1 MTEQVT
7 APSLERYQRLIEL
20 SRDLASQLDLN
31 TLLFRIVAAA
41 ADLCDAQEASI
52 LLYDALKGELH
63 FEAATNMGNPLL
75 RGLVVPVEGSV
86 AGWIVT
92 NRKPVIISDA
102 QKDSRLFG
110 SVGKAIKLST
120 DSLLGVP
127 LINKDKV
134 VGVLEAI
141 NKRSGEFDKQ
151 DQELLAALGGQAAV
165 AIENSRLFLQS
176 DLIAELVHELRTPM
190 GSLNTAVHLLSRP
203 GITPEQSAK
212 IIGMISDE
220 TNRLSELTTSFL
232 DLSRLES
239 GRVQFKTE
247 AVDVHKLL
255 ESCGLALAGRAL
267 ERSISVKVEAAET
280 LPAFQ
285 GDGDKIKQVILN
297 LLSNAIKYNRP
308 NGLALMRAEEVGGG
322 EIRISVSD
330 TGPGLNEEAL
340 SHMFERFYRAP
351 GAEKIASG
359 TGLGLAICKRI
370 VDVHRGRIEVTSEV
384 GKGTTFA
391 VYLPIKK

>member
-1 MTEQVT
+1 MNDPQN
-7 APSLERYQRLIEL
+7 ASSLERYQRLIEL

-31 TLLFRIVAAA
+31 SLLFRIVAAA

-52 LLYDALKGELH
+52 LLYDALKSELH
-63 FEAATNMGNPLL
+63 FEAATNMSNPLL
-75 RGLVVPVEGSV
+75 RGLVVPVEGSI
-86 AGWIVT
+86 AGWIVV

-102 QKDSRLFG
+102 QKDSRHFG
-110 SVGKAIKLST
+110 SVGKAVKIST

-134 VGVLEAI
+134 IGVLEAI
-141 NKRSGEFDKQ
+141 NKRQGEFNPEDL
-151 DQELLAALGGQAAV
+151 ELLSALGGQAAV

-203 GITPEQSAK
+203 GITTEQSAK

-239 GRVQFKTE
+239 GRVQFKSET
-247 AVDVHKLL
+247 VNVQQLL
-255 ESCGLALAGRAL
+255 ESCVLALAGRAA
-267 ERSISVKVEAAET
+267 ERSIQVYLETAEN
-280 LPAFQ
+280 LPDLQA
-285 GDGDKIKQVILN
+285 DGDKLKQVILN
-297 LLSNAIKYNRP
+297 LLSNAIKYNFP
-308 NGLALMRAEEVGGG
+308 NGKATLYAGLAQAD
-322 EIRISVSD
+322 EILVSVSD

-351 GAEKIASG
+351 GTEKVATG
-359 TGLGLAICKRI
+359 TGLGLVICKRI
-370 VDVHRGRIEVTSEV
+370 IDVHRGRIEVTSEV
-384 GKGTTFA
+384 GKGTIFS
-391 VYLPIKK
+391 VFLPVKR

>member
-1 MTEQVT
+1 MTEQIRT
-7 APSLERYQRLIEL
+7 PSLERYQRLIEL

-63 FEAATNMGNPLL
+63 FEAATNMSNPLL
-75 RGLVVPVEGSV
+75 RGLVVPVEGSI

-92 NRKPVIISDA
+92 NRKPVVISDA
-102 QKDSRLFG
+102 QKDARHFG

-141 NKRSGEFDKQ
+141 NKRNGEFDDQ

-190 GSLNTAVHLLSRP
+190 GSLNTAVHLLSRT

-247 AVDVHKLL
+247 VVDMRKLL
-255 ESCGLALAGRAL
+255 ESCALALAGRAA
-267 ERSISVKVEAAET
+267 ERSITVQFEAKET
-280 LPAFQ
+280 LPAIQ

-308 NGLALMRAEEVGGG
+308 NGLAVMNAEEVEGG
-322 EIRISVSD
+322 EMRISVSD

-351 GAEKIASG
+351 GAEKIATG

-370 VDVHRGRIEVTSEV
+370 IDVHRGRIEVTSQV

-391 VYLPIKK
+391 VYLPIKR

>member
-247 AVDVHKLL
+247 AVDVRKLL
-255 ESCGLALAGRAL
+255 ESCALALAGRAL
-267 ERSISVKVEAAET
+267 ERSISVQIDAAET

-308 NGLALMRAEEVGGG
+308 NGLALMRAEEVDGG

-351 GAEKIASG
+351 GAEKIATG

-391 VYLPIKK
+391 VYLPVKK

>member
-1 MTEQVT
+1 MTEQAT

-247 AVDVHKLL
+247 AVDVRKLL

-267 ERSISVKVEAAET
+267 ERSISVQVEAAET

-308 NGLALMRAEEVGGG
+308 NGLALMRAEEVDGG

-351 GAEKIASG
+351 GAEKIATG